1 MRPKLFIVLLFLLTA
16 LSSVQADSKLVCN
29 LFPRTDDGTLRH
41 IWLLFT
47 KKGQKDYNYISIEGR
62 AYDRIPDWAKRIRSV
77 IDSKAHKIITNIQDG
92 VDLQID
98 VNKLYDW
105 TTSNLMEF
113 NTH

>member
-1 MRPKLFIVLLFLLTA
+1 MKPKILTVLLFLATA

-29 LFPRTDDGTLRH
+29 LFPRTNDGSVRH

-77 IDSKAHKIITNIQDG
+77 IDSKAHKITFIVPTTTKQMEG
-92 VDLQID
+92 VLWSSNSPLQ
-98 VNKLYDW
+98 
-105 TTSNLMEF
+105 
-113 NTH
+113 